1 LSSALYGIEA
11 TNIAVMAGVLSVLAL
26 VSFTAVLAPA
36 LRARKVDP
44 NQVLRA

>member
-1 LSSALYGIEA
+1 LSSSLYGVEA
-11 TNIAVMAGVLSVLAL
+11 TNIAVMAGVVSVLAL
-26 VSFTAVLAPA
+26 VSFTAILAPA